1 MKATT
6 ARLAPS
12 RRALLAGLAAAV
24 PITALSACGSSSG
37 GAATDASS
45 TLYTWISNEND
56 REQWQ
61 AFIDS
66 AQSTDPD
73 FELGLEGPSFEDYW
87 TKVKTRMSSGDAP
100 SLLTTQ
106 AARAQELDALL
117 MPLEDLAEGAGL
129 DLSEYNEAMITGM
142 TVEGTVRAVPYDA
155 EPLVLFYNRAL
166 FEDAG
171 LDQPSDTYSMDRFI
185 EDASALTTGDKYGLA
200 LSSGLVHLGL
210 ATAFANGG
218 APVVDGELTLTDP
231 KVVEGIQFA
240 FDLVAEHQVAQ
251 APAAVDSE
259 PAAQQDLLNGNVAMY
274 LDGPWMYQAY
284 EDALGD
290 DLGVAVVPSE
300 SGEARGLIQGSG
312 FGIASNAGDP
322 EAAFQNL
329 MAITTPEVIG
339 DVANSRGT
347 FPSIVAQESR
357 WAEGKREENVAAVTA
372 LAHNGEPLLTTT
384 SWNEVLSQFTQYATD
399 GFHGNRDAAEILE
412 EIQKAAG

>member
-6 ARLAPS
+6 ARMAPS
-12 RRALLAGLAAAV
+12 RRVLLAGLAAAV
-24 PITALSACGSSSG
+24 PITALSACGGSSG
-37 GAATDASS
+37 GAGTDASS

-66 AQSTDPD
+66 AKSADPE

-117 MPLEDLAEGAGL
+117 MPLEDLAESAGL
-129 DLSEYNEAMITGM
+129 DLSEYNDAMISGM
-142 TVEGTVRAVPYDA
+142 TVEGTVRAIPYDA

-166 FEDAG
+166 FEEAG
-171 LDQPSDTYSMDRFI
+171 LDQPIDSYSMDRFV
-185 EDASALTTGDKYGLA
+185 EDATSLTSGDKYGLA
-200 LSSGLVHLGL
+200 ISSGLVHLGL
-210 ATAFANGG
+210 AIAFANGG

-240 FDLVAEHQVAQ
+240 FDLVTEHQVAK

-259 PAAQQDLLNGNVAMY
+259 PAAQQDLINGNVAMY

-284 EDALGD
+284 ADALGD
-290 DLGVAVVPSE
+290 DLGVATVPSE
-300 SGEARGLIQGSG
+300 SGEPKGLIQGSG

-322 EAAFQNL
+322 EAAFETL

-347 FPSIVAQESR
+347 FPSIIDQEPR
-357 WAEGKREENVAAVTA
+357 WADGKREENVAAVTA
-372 LAHNGEPLLTTT
+372 LAHNGEPLLTTN
-384 SWNEVLSQFTQYATD
+384 SWNEVLTQFTQYATD

>member
-1 MKATT
+1 MNART

-12 RRALLAGLAAAV
+12 RRALLAGLSAAV
-24 PITALSACGSSSG
+24 PLTALSACGSSSG
-37 GAATDASS
+37 GGSS
-45 TLYTWISNEND
+45 SPSSSLYTWISNEND

-66 AQSTDPD
+66 AKSSDPE
-73 FELGLEGPSFEDYW
+73 FELTLEGPSFEDYW

-117 MPLEDLAEGAGL
+117 MPLEDLAASAGL

-142 TVEGTVRAVPYDA
+142 TVGGTVRAIPYDA

-166 FEDAG
+166 FEAAG
-171 LDQPSDTYSMDRFI
+171 LDQPSDTYSMDRFVD
-185 EDASALTTGDKYGLA
+185 DATALTSGDDYGLA

-210 ATAFANGG
+210 AVAFANGG

-240 FDLVAEHQVAQ
+240 FDLVTEHQVAR

-259 PAAQQDLLNGNVAMY
+259 PAAQQDLINGNVAMY

-284 EDALGD
+284 ADALGD

-300 SGEARGLIQGSG
+300 SGEAKGLIQGSG
-312 FGIASNAGDP
+312 FGIASNFADP
-322 EAAFQNL
+322 EAAFQTL

-347 FPSIVAQESR
+347 FPSIVAQEPR
-357 WAEGKREENVAAVTA
+357 WAEDKREENVAAVTA

-384 SWNEVLSQFTQYATD
+384 RWNEVLTQFTQYATD
-399 GFHGNRDAAEILE
+399 GFHGNRDAAAILE
-412 EIQKAAG
+412 EIQQAAG